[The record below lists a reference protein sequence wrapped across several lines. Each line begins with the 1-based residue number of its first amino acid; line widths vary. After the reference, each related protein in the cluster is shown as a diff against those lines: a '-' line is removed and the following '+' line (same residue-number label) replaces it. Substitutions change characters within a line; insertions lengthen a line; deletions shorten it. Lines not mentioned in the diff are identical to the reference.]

1 MAFQMQIMGNR
12 KNAYARLT
20 KAKKTKVAKTRWVVA
35 TTWAIDVATQYLG
48 SFILALLDDLFF
60 TQI

>member
-20 KAKKTKVAKTRWVVA
+20 KAKKAKVAK
-35 TTWAIDVATQYLG
+35 QGEPLQQ
-48 SFILALLDDLFF
+48 LEP
-60 TQI
+60 